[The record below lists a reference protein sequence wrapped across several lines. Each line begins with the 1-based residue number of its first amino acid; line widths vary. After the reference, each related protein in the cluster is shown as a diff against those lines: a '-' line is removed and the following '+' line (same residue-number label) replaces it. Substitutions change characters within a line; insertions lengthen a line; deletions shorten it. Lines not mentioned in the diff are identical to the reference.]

1 MEASTSSS
9 QDPKEESKSK
19 EETEEGEDSEEDSEE
34 EEEDEPKLKYER
46 ISGDLREILKRDGA
60 SCIKANSKVMSLL
73 ILHVNCNI
81 SIRFKQIVLLTLSEI
96 TRK

>member
-9 QDPKEESKSK
+9 QDSKEESKK
-19 EETEEGEDSEEDSEE
+19 KEEETEEGDDSEEDSEE

-60 SCIKANSKVMSLL
+60 SCIKANSKVMHLAWKST
-73 ILHVNCNI
+73 IFMTSV
-81 SIRFKQIVLLTLSEI
+81 
-96 TRK
+96 